1 MSIAVSAD
9 DVRTRNNVT
18 VTGASTGRP
27 VVFAHGFGCSQEM
40 WRLVTPGFVEQ
51 HPVVVYD
58 QVGSGASDLGAYDR
72 RKYDSLHGYADDLLE
87 ILAAEDLHDV
97 VFVGHSVSAMIGV
110 LAANRDPSRFSALVL
125 VGPSPRYLNDT
136 DYVGGF
142 DPADIDARLDKLDA
156 NYLGWSSAVAPV
168 IMGNVERP
176 ALGEELTAS
185 FCRTDPTIARHFARV
200 TFLSDNRRDLPHV
213 ALPTLVLQSTDD
225 VIAPLPV
232 GTFVHESIRGSDLV
246 VLDSTGHC
254 PNLAGPD
261 ELTQAIRHW
270 LQ

>member
-87 ILAAEDLHDV
+87 ILAAAICTT
-97 VFVGHSVSAMIGV
+97 S
-110 LAANRDPSRFSALVL
+110 
-125 VGPSPRYLNDT
+125 
-136 DYVGGF
+136 
-142 DPADIDARLDKLDA
+142 
-156 NYLGWSSAVAPV
+156 
-168 IMGNVERP
+168 
-176 ALGEELTAS
+176 
-185 FCRTDPTIARHFARV
+185 
-200 TFLSDNRRDLPHV
+200 FLS
-213 ALPTLVLQSTDD
+213 
-225 VIAPLPV
+225 
-232 GTFVHESIRGSDLV
+232 GTR
-246 VLDSTGHC
+246 
-254 PNLAGPD
+254 
-261 ELTQAIRHW
+261 
-270 LQ
+270 